1 MRYRLRTLLILL
13 AVLPPLLWG
22 AFALWQRVE
31 AWRESRRARSQP
43 GLVIN
48 VPALGPK
55 PIAFDFAFP
64 VAPQVPPET
73 RVFFSI
79 GVQEADLPTKPP
91 AGATR

>member
-22 AFALWQRVE
+22 AFALWQRFE
-31 AWRESRRARSQP
+31 AWRESRRSRSQP
-43 GLVIN
+43 GMVIN

-64 VAPQVPPET
+64 VAPQGSPET
-73 RVFFSI
+73 
-79 GVQEADLPTKPP
+79 GVLTGFGGQKTDPPTQST
-91 AGATR
+91 AGAIR